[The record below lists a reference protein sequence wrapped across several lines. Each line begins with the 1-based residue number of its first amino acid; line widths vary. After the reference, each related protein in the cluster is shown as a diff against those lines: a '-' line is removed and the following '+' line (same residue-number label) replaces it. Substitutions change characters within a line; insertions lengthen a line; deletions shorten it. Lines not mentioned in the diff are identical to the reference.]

1 MARYKQAEFARLCGI
16 QDTSI
21 PAYIKRNKIVV
32 DGGYIDDENLINYSF
47 MKSCFDKKSLEKH
60 KQPDNATGTIQEQNG
75 ISVKKTQNDNSLDLY
90 DLEKKKK
97 QLGLLKIEE
106 ETELLRK
113 RNMKIDGESVPT
125 DIVRTIFSDYGKN
138 IVKSFQ
144 AAAENWLTRLSKT
157 KGLSNTELAN
167 FRQELTL
174 SINDAVD
181 RAQEESKRGINSI
194 VGDYTKKRGVGEHD

>member
-75 ISVKKTQNDNSLDLY
+75 ISVKKT
-90 DLEKKKK
+90 